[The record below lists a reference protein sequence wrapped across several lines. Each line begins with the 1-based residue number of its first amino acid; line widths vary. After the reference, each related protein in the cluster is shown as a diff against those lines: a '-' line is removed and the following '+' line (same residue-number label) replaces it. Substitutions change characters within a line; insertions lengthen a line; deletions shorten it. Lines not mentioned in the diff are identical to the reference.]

1 MSDTLQIFGREFTN
15 VAGFK
20 ATDNGGNV
28 LTYRR
33 EEDTISGETVYT
45 SSTGKKYTE
54 TMIIDMG
61 GKYSYDA
68 LNTYG
73 NMEHLVNL
81 TLTGKVIKTG
91 AGQTFYSSGSN
102 NQFSIEKY
110 PNLKRLILAPT
121 SVYYQGSSVDYFE
134 AQHYVFNNTN
144 LTELVLGRFG
154 GPYWSGA
161 GYYRNDCPVPPGITV
176 NSVGST
182 DGLHIT
188 AFVNIDMTSA
198 GFMKDLATNTTVK
211 LIHYETGE
219 VITTYDGDTSGGIT
233 PTGTINITSNG
244 THDVTNYASA
254 NVNVSSSAPSL
265 QAKTNINPTTSSQ
278 TITADSGYDGLSSV
292 QINAMPSG
300 SATTPATTVTA
311 NPTISVGSDGKI
323 TATASATKSVTPT
336 VSAGYV
342 SAGTAGTITVSGSA
356 TQQLTTQ
363 AAKTVTPTESE
374 QTAVASGM
382 YTTGVVKVGAISST
396 YVGSDITQRDE
407 TDLTAS
413 GATITVPSGYYAEQ
427 ETKSVATATHA
438 NPTASVNSTTGL
450 VTASHTQ
457 AAGYVSAGTTT
468 GTLQLTTQA
477 AKTVTPTE
485 SEQNAVAAGVYTT
498 GIVKVGAISSTYVGS
513 GITQRD
519 GDDLTVSGATV
530 TVPAGYYS
538 AQATKSVASG
548 SAGTPSASKGT
559 VSNHSIT
566 VTPSVTNTTGYISGG
581 TKYGTAVTVTA
592 SELVSGSQTITA
604 NGTVDVTNLASVNVA
619 LTYSTV
625 TVSSASPSGGND
637 GDIWIKQ

>member
-1 MSDTLQIFGREFTN
+1 MSDILEIFGKEFPN

-20 ATDNGGNV
+20 ATDNNGDV

-54 TMIIDMG
+54 TMIIDMDG
-61 GKYSYDA
+61 MSPYDV

-81 TLTGKVIKTG
+81 TLTGSMIANSTATVFPTG
-91 AGQTFYSSGSN
+91 N
-102 NQFSIEKY
+102 NQFSATKF
-110 PNLKRLILAPT
+110 PNLKRLTLAPT
-121 SVYYQGSSVDYFE
+121 SIIQGGQE
-134 AQHYVFNNTN
+134 INAITAGHYVFNNTN

-154 GPYWSGA
+154 GPYWNGGA
-161 GYYRNDCPVPPGITV
+161 YFRNDCPVPPGITV

-188 AFVNIDMTSA
+188 AFVDEDMTSA

-219 VITTYDGDTSGGIT
+219 VIATYDGDTSGGIT

-300 SATTPATTVTA
+300 SATTPATTITA
-311 NPTISVGSDGKI
+311 NPSISVGSDGKI

-342 SAGTAGTITVSGSA
+342 SAGTAGTITVSGSN

-374 QTAVASGM
+374 QTAVASGV

-413 GATITVPSGYYAEQ
+413 GATVTVPSGYYAEQ
-427 ETKSVATATHA
+427 ETKSVATATHT

-468 GTLQLTTQA
+468 GTLQLSTQA
-477 AKTVTPTE
+477 AKTITPSE
-485 SEQNAVAAGVYTT
+485 SSQTAVAAGKYTT
-498 GIVKVGAISSTYVGS
+498 GAVTVGAISSTYVGS

-519 GDDLTVSGATV
+519 GDDLTASGATV

-538 AQATKSVASG
+538 AQQTKSVASG

-559 VSNHSIT
+559 VSNHSVT
-566 VTPSVTNTTGYISGG
+566 VTPSVTNTTGYITGG

-625 TVSSASPSGGND
+625 TVSSNSPSGGND